1 MTDNSAAAA
10 RIIGFPSLYVQGPGA
25 LGQLPACLERLR
37 PGCRAAAVVDPVVL
51 DLFLA
56 LSATTMPGRLA
67 PIPFGGECTRAEI
80 DRLVEAARQS
90 QADVVIGA
98 GGGKAVDSAKAVAQA
113 LDLPIA
119 IVPTIASSDAPTSR
133 LIAVYDENH
142 KIVDVPLLRRNPDIV
157 LVDTDVLIKAPR
169 RFFVAGIGD
178 AITKKFEVEEAAASG
193 YPNYFQGLPTA
204 LSLQLA
210 QACLDTIL
218 RDSAAALDA
227 VAAGKLSLAFE
238 RVVEATVL
246 YSGLAF
252 EGGGLS
258 VAHGMLRGLT
268 AYPQTLRILH
278 GELVAYGLLV
288 QLHATAQ
295 PEATIAGIAAFLR
308 QIGLP
313 VRLADIGLGGIDV
326 ADMRRI
332 AELTMTAPYVV
343 ARRPAL
349 DADMLLRAMQQV
361 EAMAA
366 A

>member
-1 MTDNSAAAA
+1 MTDNTAGI
-10 RIIGFPSLYVQGPGA
+10 RVIGFPSLYVQGPGA
-25 LGQLPACLERLR
+25 LGQLPAYLERLL
-37 PGCRAAAVVDPVVL
+37 PGCRAAAVVDPVVFS
-51 DLFLA
+51 LFEA
-56 LSATTMPGRLA
+56 LSVRMPGRLT
-67 PIPFGGECTRAEI
+67 PIPFGGECTLVEI
-80 DRLVEAARQS
+80 DRLVAAARQNE
-90 QADVVIGA
+90 ADVIIGA

-133 LIAVYDENH
+133 LIAIYDENH

-193 YPNYFQGLPTA
+193 YPNYFQGQPTA

-227 VAAGKLSLAFE
+227 IATGKLSPAFE

-268 AYPQTLRILH
+268 AYPQTLGTLH

-288 QLHATAQ
+288 QLQATAQ
-295 PEATIAGIAAFLR
+295 PEETVARIAGFLR
-308 QIGLP
+308 RVGLP
-313 VRLADIGLGGIDV
+313 VRLADIGLAGIDV

-332 AELTMTAPYVV
+332 AELTMTAPYVA

-349 DADMLLRAMQQV
+349 NADILLRAMERV
-361 EAMAA
+361 ETAA

>member
-1 MTDNSAAAA
+1 MTDHPTAAV

-25 LGQLPACLERLR
+25 LKQLRACLDRLR
-37 PGCRAAAVVDPVVL
+37 PGCRAVAVADPVVL
-51 DLFLA
+51 GLFETLA
-56 LSATTMPGRLA
+56 AGAMQGRLT
-67 PIPFGGECTRAEI
+67 PIAFGGECTLAEI
-80 DRLVEAARQS
+80 DRLVAAARQV

-113 LDLPIA
+113 LDLPIV

-133 LIAVYDENH
+133 LIAIYDENH
-142 KIVDVPLLRRNPDIV
+142 KIVDVPLLPRNPDVV
-157 LVDTDVLIKAPR
+157 LVDTDILIRAPR

-193 YPNYFQGLPTA
+193 YPNYFQGQPTA

-218 RDSAAALDA
+218 RDSTAALDA
-227 VAAGKLSLAFE
+227 IAAGKQSPAFE

-268 AYPQTLRILH
+268 AYPQTLHSLH

-288 QLHATAQ
+288 QLQATAQ
-295 PEATIAGIAAFLR
+295 PEELVAQISGFLR
-308 QIGLP
+308 RVGLP
-313 VRLADIGLGGIDV
+313 LRLADIGLTGIDP

-332 AELTMTAPYVV
+332 AELTMTAPYVA

-349 DADMLLRAMQQV
+349 NADILLRAMERV
-361 EAMAA
+361 EATAA
-366 A
+366 